1 MDALIHDLLVAR
13 WRVAAIKAG
22 ALVDKSKN

>member
-1 MDALIHDLLVAR
+1 MHGSRVAR
-13 WRVAAIKAG
+13 WRAAAIKAG